1 MKITAVIAAILAFS
15 GNSFAAAI
23 ETPGTT
29 SVYLCNDRDFTG
41 YCVDIKSPSGVCV
54 PLGDDLN
61 DQLSSV
67 GPDQGSFCYFYV

>member
-1 MKITAVIAAILAFS
+1 MKNIAAFAAILAFS
-15 GNSFAAAI
+15 YSSFAAPVD
-23 ETPGTT
+23 TTGTT

-41 YCVDIKSPSGVCV
+41 YCVDIESPPGVCV

-61 DQLSSV
+61 DQVSSV